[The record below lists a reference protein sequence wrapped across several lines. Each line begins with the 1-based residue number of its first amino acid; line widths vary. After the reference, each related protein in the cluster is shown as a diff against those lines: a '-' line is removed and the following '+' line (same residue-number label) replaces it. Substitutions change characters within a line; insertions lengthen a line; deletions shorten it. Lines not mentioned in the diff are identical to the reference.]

1 MFNDLDWG
9 WAFKRAAFV
18 VVIYLALMYILSRAA
33 PESFGLQ
40 TQAEWFVTL
49 SYAFFFF
56 FVFAIFYAF
65 IERSRR
71 RRMAGSSSQ
80 SNKKK
85 EDKNDDEEREPGP
98 LKGKP
103 NPNASRRKST
113 RRRR

>member
-1 MFNDLDWG
+1 MFDDLDWG

-18 VVIYLALMYILSRAA
+18 VVIYLALMYVLSRAA

-40 TQAEWFVTL
+40 TQEEWFVTL
-49 SYAFFFF
+49 GYAFFFF

-71 RRMAGSSSQ
+71 RRMASSQ
-80 SNKKK
+80 QPKKK
-85 EDKNDDEEREPGP
+85 EKDDEEREPGP

-103 NPNASRRKST
+103 NPNASRKKST
-113 RRRR
+113 RRKR